1 MGYIDIKWEKPKKK
15 RQKIRQNQAIRIN
28 SEIRYLKSSR
38 EEPEEKEKRRNGQK
52 PNQKVNNA
60 VFWTKP
66 VWDKLLRDVVA
77 KETYITPSIISE
89 KLKLNV
95 SLAREAIRQL
105 LSDNQIAPHNGEYSF
120 RMCNFVKTDKFVAP
134 VAEKKRKRK
143 KEINTYISLITYLLN
158 CLLNDRY

>member
-1 MGYIDIKWEKPKKK
+1 MGDKAKSSDKNKFRDKVPKVLKGGAGGKGKKK
-15 RQKIRQNQAIRIN
+15 KW
-28 SEIRYLKSSR
+28 SKTKS
-38 EEPEEKEKRRNGQK
+38 KE
-52 PNQKVNNA
+52 KVNNA

-66 VWDKLLRDVVA
+66 VWDKCLRDGVA

-134 VAEKKRKRK
+134 VAEKKEEKGK
-143 KEINTYISLITYLLN
+143 KK
-158 CLLNDRY
+158 